1 MEQAAALAEKI
12 FARDPKQH
20 AVVHRV
26 AGALLDA
33 GDLDRA
39 QAMLGVVRDVMID
52 SGEHE
57 AMAQSLTRLSER
69 RPGQIVPF
77 EWLVHLYGRAS
88 DSFRLPDALAQ
99 LAQAYESAGDDAK
112 AIATYEKLLE
122 RTPEDETTRRKYM
135 RLRTKSGM
143 EPGSAE
149 VPAPVKVAPSEQAA
163 QPASP
168 ASSEP
173 SLEDETQ
180 RYVTQA
186 LTDVD
191 LFSSY
196 GLTQKAIDLLELVLE
211 RAPRHA
217 PILERLLDLSLGAG
231 NDRRTVELASI
242 LEEIAKER
250 NDRPAI
256 ERFAELRQRSQRA
269 AGIAPAEAQP
279 PAAPPKSAAPSNSPF
294 PSFKRSWTNR
304 PRKQRRS
311 RLLPRRPNRRSTKW
325 ICRMSGRRSPSS
337 SKPRCTTSRTR
348 PRRKPRRHS
357 HRSRFPRPCWFPRKR
372 HRRRPRLSRSLPRST
387 SNFRP

>member
-1 MEQAAALAEKI
+1 MLLSLYMENGQVEQAAALAEKV

-26 AGALLDA
+26 AVALLDA
-33 GDLDRA
+33 GELDRA
-39 QAMLGVVRDVMID
+39 QAMLGVIRDVMID

-57 AMAQSLTRLSER
+57 ALAQSLTRLAER
-69 RPGQIVPF
+69 RPGQIVPL
-77 EWLVHLYGRAS
+77 EWLVDLYGRAS

-99 LAQAYESAGDDAK
+99 LAQAYESSGDDTR

-149 VPAPVKVAPSEQAA
+149 VPPPVKVAPSEQAA
-163 QPASP
+163 QPAAP

-196 GLTQKAIDLLELVLE
+196 GLTQKAIDLLESVLE

-217 PILERLLDLSLGAG
+217 PILERLLDLSWA
-231 NDRRTVELASI
+231 RATT
-242 LEEIAKER
+242 
-250 NDRPAI
+250 PARWNSP
-256 ERFAELRQRSQRA
+256 RFLRKLR
-269 AGIAPAEAQP
+269 
-279 PAAPPKSAAPSNSPF
+279 KSATTARRSSDLPNCASASSARPESRPRRPSRRPLHRNPQRRRNSPF

-304 PRKQRRS
+304 S
-311 RLLPRRPNRRSTKW
+311 
-325 ICRMSGRRSPSS
+325 
-337 SKPRCTTSRTR
+337 
-348 PRRKPRRHS
+348 
-357 HRSRFPRPCWFPRKR
+357 
-372 HRRRPRLSRSLPRST
+372 
-387 SNFRP
+387 